1 MGHKTG
7 HHWSDII
14 KISRLQFHILFKK
27 YNNKMASTR
36 TLLSSR
42 MARNVRHAKQF
53 NTSRMT
59 KPLALC
65 ASHSLKWQTNDGRQ
79 FSTNFSQF
87 QQTKPAAAPASSM
100 QTKHASLKV
109 DNGVGVIKLDSPG
122 VKMNSLNEEVM
133 RDMEAIFNEVQS
145 RDDVK
150 SVVLISGKVGC
161 FIAGADI
168 NMIEKCKTAD
178 EAQALSKGCQDFLA
192 KVEASK
198 KPVVAAIMGPCL
210 GGGLETAMAC
220 HYRIAVDGMK
230 TGMGLPE
237 VMLGLLPGGG
247 GTQRLPELTGVPNS
261 LDMALTGKTL
271 NAKKAKKVGLV
282 DMVVEALGPGLAPA
296 DATTHKYLER
306 IAIGVARDLATEKMK
321 LPNRA
326 PKSTVDKLTKM
337 ALKYDPVK
345 NYVFDTA
352 KGKVMKQTNG
362 LYPAPLK
369 ILEVIRTG
377 LDKGLGSAEGYK
389 AEHEGFGQLAAT
401 SESNALIGLFHG
413 QTECKKNKFGKP
425 AKPTKSIGI
434 LGAGLMGAGIAQVS
448 IDKKDMFTVLK
459 DVNNAGISRGV
470 FQIKD
475 GINKKVKRKKIS
487 ALDGERQMTKLLPTT
502 DYSKLKNVDMIIE
515 AVFEDL
521 ALKHRVVKEVE
532 QHIREDCIFASN
544 TSALP
549 IGEIAKASKRPEM
562 VVGMHYFSPVD
573 KMQLLEIITT
583 DKTSKEVAAAAV
595 DVGLRQGK
603 VVIVVGDGPGFYT
616 TRILAPTL
624 SEAIRLLQEG
634 VDPKRIDTLSKGYG
648 FPVGV
653 ATLIDEVGVDVA
665 AHVAEDL
672 GKAYGER
679 FSGGNPEVLKSMV
692 AANCLGRKSG
702 KGCYIYDDTKGERPL
717 NTEAENIFKQF
728 SLKPAENCSA
738 DEDLQLRLVTR
749 FVNESVY
756 SLQDGVLRTALEGD
770 IGAVF
775 GLGFPPMHG
784 GPFKYVDT
792 MGAQKVVDAMRKFEN
807 AYGTPFT
814 PCQLLLDMAK
824 SGDKFYKAK

>member
-1 MGHKTG
+1 
-7 HHWSDII
+7 
-14 KISRLQFHILFKK
+14 
-27 YNNKMASTR
+27 MASTR

-168 NMIEKCKTAD
+168 NMIEACKTAD

-230 TGMGLPE
+230 TGLGLPE
-237 VMLGLLPGGG
+237 VMLGVLPGGG
-247 GTQRLPELTGVPNS
+247 GTQRLPKLVGLPTS

-271 NAKKAKKVGLV
+271 QAKKAKKAGLV
-282 DMVVEALGPGLAPA
+282 DKVVEALGPGLAPA
-296 DATTHKYLER
+296 DVTTHAYLEDVSVN
-306 IAIGVARDLATEKMK
+306 IARQLAAGKLK
-321 LPNRA
+321 LPDRA
-326 PKSTVDKLTKM
+326 PKGFVPKLTDW
-337 ALKYDPVK
+337 AFTLGPVK

-352 KGKVMKQTNG
+352 KGKVMKQTAG
-362 LYPAPLK
+362 LYPAPLE
-369 ILEVIRTG
+369 ILNVIRAG
-377 LDKGLGSAEGYK
+377 LDEKSGEGAGYA
-389 AEHEGFGQLAAT
+389 AEHKGFGKLAAT
-401 SESNALIGLFHG
+401 SESKALIGLFHG

-425 AKPTKSIGI
+425 EKPTKSIGI

-448 IDKKDMFTVLK
+448 IDKGIKTVMK
-459 DVNNAGISRGV
+459 DVSDAGLSRGV
-470 FQIKD
+470 FQVKD
-475 GINKKVKRKKIS
+475 GNTKKIKRKKIS
-487 ALDGERQMTKLLPTT
+487 ALDGERHMANLLPTT
-502 DYSKLKNVDMIIE
+502 DYSKLKDVDMIIE

-521 ALKHRVVKEVE
+521 SLKHRVVKEVE

-549 IGEIAKASKRPEM
+549 IGEIAKASKRPEL

-583 DKTSKEVAAAAV
+583 DKTTEAAAQAAV

-634 VDPKRIDTLSKGYG
+634 VDPKKIDKLSKQYG

-672 GKAYGER
+672 GKAFGER
-679 FSGGNPEVLKSMV
+679 FGGGNPEVLKSMV
-692 AANCLGRKSG
+692 AKNLLGRKSG
-702 KGCYIYDDTKGERPL
+702 KGCFDYSNEKKSKGGREVSK
-717 NTEAENIFKQF
+717 EAQDIFKTF
-728 SLKPAENCSA
+728 ASTPNAGVSS

-756 SLQDGVLRTALEGD
+756 SLQDGILKTPLEGD

-784 GPFKYVDT
+784 GPFRYVDT
-792 MGAQKVVDAMRKFEN
+792 KGAQNIVDIMKKFEG
-807 AYGTPFT
+807 AYGSPFT

-824 SGDKFYKAK
+824 SGDKFHKAK

>member
-1 MGHKTG
+1 
-7 HHWSDII
+7 
-14 KISRLQFHILFKK
+14 
-27 YNNKMASTR
+27 MASSR
-36 TLLSSR
+36 AFVARR
-42 MARNVRHAKQF
+42 MAGNLRGTRQLTPSVVKQPHAL
-53 NTSRMT
+53 TSATSVISTT
-59 KPLALC
+59 K
-65 ASHSLKWQTNDGRQ
+65 WRE
-79 FSTNFSQF
+79 FSTSYTCNQSAQ
-87 QQTKPAAAPASSM
+87 AAPAPVAK
-100 QTKHASLKV
+100 QTKHASMRIE
-109 DNGVGVIKLDSPG
+109 DGVAVITLDSPG
-122 VKMNSLNEEVM
+122 VKMNSLNQEVM
-133 RDMEAIFNEVQS
+133 TDMEAIFNECLTNS
-145 RDDVK
+145 KVK
-150 SVVLISGKVGC
+150 SVVVISGKLGC

-168 NMIEKCKTAD
+168 NMIEKCKSAE
-178 EAQALSKGCQDFLA
+178 EAQTLSKGCQDFLSR
-192 KVEASK
+192 VESSS

-220 HYRIAVDGMK
+220 HFRVAVDGMK
-230 TGMGLPE
+230 TGLGLPE

-247 GTQRLPELTGVPNS
+247 GTQRLPKLVGVPTS

-271 NAKKAKKVGLV
+271 NAKKAKKAGLV
-282 DMVVEALGPGLAPA
+282 DLVVESLGPGLAPA
-296 DATTHKYLER
+296 DATTHKYLEQ
-306 IAIGVARDLATEKMK
+306 IAIGVARDLATDKMK
-321 LPNRA
+321 M
-326 PKSTVDKLTKM
+326 PKRGPKNTTEKLTAAAM
-337 ALKYDPVK
+337 GYDFVK
-345 NYVFDTA
+345 DYVFKTA

-377 LDKGLGSAEGYK
+377 LDKGLGSAAGYK

-702 KGCYIYDDTKGERPL
+702 KGCYIYDETKGERPL

-784 GPFKYVDT
+784 GPFRYVDT